1 VRILF
6 VSLFI
11 VIADQL
17 SKIFVKGIEIIPLNI
32 KLNGMYPGQR
42 IPVLHNIFNI
52 TFVENPGIA
61 FGIDFGGQFKLLI
74 TLITL
79 IACLI
84 LFIIFYRNKNKK
96 IMLRLSL
103 AFILGGAIGN
113 LIDRLFYGVIYGYA
127 PLFYGKVVDFFDL
140 KILNIYIFNHLMGN
154 YIFNFADLAVTA
166 GVILLFFVYGREQN
180 EEKEVTAP
188 IENYL
193 AENRE

>member
-1 VRILF
+1 MRILF

>member
-140 KILNIYIFNHLMGN
+140 KIF
-154 YIFNFADLAVTA
+154 
-166 GVILLFFVYGREQN
+166 LLKIRTSFYP
-180 EEKEVTAP
+180 AP
-188 IENYL
+188 PHKL
-193 AENRE
+193 F

>member
-1 VRILF
+1 
-6 VSLFI
+6 
-11 VIADQL
+11 
-17 SKIFVKGIEIIPLNI
+17 
-32 KLNGMYPGQR
+32 
-42 IPVLHNIFNI
+42 
-52 TFVENPGIA
+52 
-61 FGIDFGGQFKLLI
+61 
-74 TLITL
+74 
-79 IACLI
+79 
-84 LFIIFYRNKNKK
+84 
-96 IMLRLSL
+96 MLRLSL

>member
-1 VRILF
+1 MRILF

-11 VIADQL
+11 VIADQI

-32 KLNGMYPGQR
+32 KVNGMFPGQR
-42 IPVLHNIFNI
+42 IPVLHNILNI

-61 FGIDFGGQFKLLI
+61 FGIDFGGGFKLLI
-74 TLITL
+74 TITTL
-79 IACLI
+79 IACLV
-84 LFIIFYRNKNKK
+84 LFIILYRKRNKKV
-96 IMLRLSL
+96 MMRLPL

-113 LIDRLFYGVIYGYA
+113 LIDRMFYGVIYGYA

-140 KILNIYIFNHLMGN
+140 KIFNVYLLNRMMGN

-166 GVILLFFVYGREQN
+166 GVILLFFVYSREEN
-180 EEKEVTAP
+180 KNKEVTGP